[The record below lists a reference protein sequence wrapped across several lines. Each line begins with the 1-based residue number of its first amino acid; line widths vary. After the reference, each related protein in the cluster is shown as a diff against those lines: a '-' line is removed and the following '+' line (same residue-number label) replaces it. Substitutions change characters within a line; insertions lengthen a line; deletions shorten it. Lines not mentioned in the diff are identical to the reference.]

1 MPLNKFAAWGNVPA
15 PERPG
20 PGIGSVVDTGFLRLN
35 AAIRDRPA
43 PMHPPTPSSAGLRVV
58 WSLHAV
64 RDALCD
70 QEKPSLALTNRQI
83 VARRETDAVGD
94 IADMLEKRH
103 PGLFPLYLAQFDE
116 LDEENGDY
124 DTQRR
129 KRLAELAR
137 FEWLA
142 MATVQDLDDPGGGA
156 LAKKTT
162 AN

>member
-20 PGIGSVVDTGFLRLN
+20 PGIGSIVDTGLLRLN
-35 AAIRDRPA
+35 ATIKDRPV
-43 PMHPPTPSSAGLRVV
+43 PTHPPTPSNTGLRVV
-58 WSLHAV
+58 WSLNAV

-70 QEKPSLALTNRQI
+70 QREPSLAFTNRQI

-94 IADMLEKRH
+94 IADMLEERYPK
-103 PGLFPLYLAQFDE
+103 LFPLYLAQFDE
-116 LDEENGDY
+116 LNEEKGDY
-124 DTQRR
+124 YAQRR
-129 KRLAELAR
+129 ERLAELAH

-142 MATVQDLDDPGGGA
+142 MATVQDPDDPGGPA
-156 LAKKTT
+156 LADETT